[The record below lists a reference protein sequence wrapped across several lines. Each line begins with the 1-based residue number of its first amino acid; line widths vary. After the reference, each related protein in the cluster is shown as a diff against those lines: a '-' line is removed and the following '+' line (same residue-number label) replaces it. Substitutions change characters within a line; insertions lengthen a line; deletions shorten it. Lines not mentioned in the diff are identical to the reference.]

1 MNIIEEIKYQGK
13 FGNAITKIIFVNTL
27 IFLLLFVATLFL
39 KLGLNSS
46 FSLNSAVAVPATFN
60 ELIRQPW
67 TIITYQFSDFHFIH
81 FLFNAIGLYFVGHL
95 FFDFYKQKEAWKIY
109 ILGGISGAL
118 LFVLMSTYVTVFKS
132 SLPLIGSS
140 ASLYA
145 IFFATASYAPHFRI
159 NLFGVIPMRL
169 MWLALAFLFLDV
181 LSLLGTNPGG
191 HIAHI
196 GGAIFGFIYAKFK
209 QGQIQVKLFEP
220 VIVQKPTERKFTV
233 EVNHQ
238 YNRQNQ
244 SSNVIIDRKP
254 SQDEVDAILDKINLY
269 GYDRLSKE
277 EKDLLFKASQD

>member
-1 MNIIEEIKYQGK
+1 MNIIEEIKYQAR

-39 KLGLNSS
+39 KLGLNNSI
-46 FSLNSAVAVPATFN
+46 SLNTAVAVPATFN
-60 ELIRQPW
+60 ELIKLPW

-118 LFVLMSTYVTVFKS
+118 LFLLMSTYVTVFKS
-132 SLPLIGSS
+132 SLALIGSS

-169 MWLALAFLFLDV
+169 MWLAIAFLFLDV

-220 VIVQKPTERKFTV
+220 VIVQKPIERKFTV

-244 SSNVIIDRKP
+244 TNTVVSDRKP

>member
-1 MNIIEEIKYQGK
+1 MNIIEEIKYQAK
-13 FGNAITKIIFVNTL
+13 YGNAITKIIFVNAMV
-27 IFLLLFVATLFL
+27 FVLLFVGNLIL
-39 KLGLNSS
+39 KFGFNNAINLNSI
-46 FSLNSAVAVPATFN
+46 VAVPTSFK
-60 ELIRQPW
+60 ELLNHPW

-81 FLFNAIGLYFVGHL
+81 FLFNSIGLYFIGQL
-95 FFDFYKQKEAWKIY
+95 FFDFYKQNEAWKIY
-109 ILGGISGAL
+109 ILGGITGAFIFIAVTSLVPGFKNSL
-118 LFVLMSTYVTVFKS
+118 L
-132 SLPLIGSS
+132 LIGSS

-145 IFFATASYAPHFRI
+145 IFFATATYAPYFRI
-159 NLFGVIPMRL
+159 NLFGVIPTKL

-191 HIAHI
+191 HLAHI

-220 VIVQKPTERKFTV
+220 MIVQKPIEKKFTV

-244 SSNVIIDRKP
+244 NTPPKTDRKP